1 MIYVNYILHVAGS
14 WREEKHP
21 TANAAKLFPIKTL
34 ISESKQVSLVG
45 APITAKPTKNLWV
58 DIRTNLIKMKA
69 LSCFLYV
76 K

>member
-45 APITAKPTKNLWV
+45 APITAKPTKNL
-58 DIRTNLIKMKA
+58 
-69 LSCFLYV
+69 
-76 K
+76 